1 MHTFFSLELEFFL
14 LFVEFL
20 LLKIPVPSQE
30 SLLPPALLVYALRLA
45 PASYGPHEDA
55 ALYGSNK

>member
-1 MHTFFSLELEFFL
+1 MF
-14 LFVEFL
+14 FVEFL